1 MAPSTIGGLAHG
13 MAHSGHIRHKN
24 HEFISIEGLAP
35 MSTFSH
41 SPDLRSRDLDP
52 MAYGRHTLRTALSGN
67 ILGFTYKGGRAPSL
81 IIVHGQ
87 IFYLGSQRPMAHGK
101 LT

>member
-1 MAPSTIGGLAHG
+1 MAPRTVGGLAHG
-13 MAHSGHIRHKN
+13 MCHGGHILHKKY
-24 HEFISIEGLAP
+24 EFIGAEGLAP
-35 MSTFSH
+35 VSTFSRILNLY
-41 SPDLRSRDLDP
+41 PGELVP
-52 MAYGRHTLRTALSGN
+52 MVRGGHTLRTALSGN